1 MQSAFTCA
9 VARLVRLA
17 NLNLLNSKTMT
28 YLESALEI
36 YISKERALQ
45 ELRDHGTPESEFQAF
60 FDDLGD
66 CKEYY
71 AEAVLHWLGY

>member
-1 MQSAFTCA
+1 MR
-9 VARLVRLA
+9 ARWLVDLDLA
-17 NLNLLNSKTMT
+17 SCKTMT

-45 ELRDHGTPESEFQAF
+45 ELVDHGTPESEFQAF

-66 CKEYY
+66 CEEYY
-71 AEAVLHWLGY
+71 ANAVLHWLGY

>member
-1 MQSAFTCA
+1 MVDHAKPSYG
-9 VARLVRLA
+9 ARWLDSSHLP
-17 NLNLLNSKTMT
+17 NSKTMT

-60 FDDLGD
+60 FEDLGD
-66 CKEYY
+66 CEEYY
-71 AEAVLHWLGY
+71 ANAVLHWLGY